1 MFVSNLKAAVDLAE
15 SRLQNVH
22 LLTEQI
28 ASHVQPIV
36 KVTSAWSE
44 PLGGE
49 GPGGEGRHFPQTT
62 ARSSAQFVFLHPGLQ
77 AQNQADLSQTS
88 FDDLHVS
95 AR

>member
-36 KVTSAWSE
+36 KVTSA
-44 PLGGE
+44 
-49 GPGGEGRHFPQTT
+49 
-62 ARSSAQFVFLHPGLQ
+62 
-77 AQNQADLSQTS
+77 
-88 FDDLHVS
+88 
-95 AR
+95 